1 MKELK
6 IEKRKLIISS
16 LLIFVPTL
24 IGLLLWD
31 KLPDQIPTHFNI
43 NNEVDRYGSK
53 AFAVF
58 VLPLILFAFH
68 CLMLF
73 ITSTDPKRKNINKQ
87 NIDIILWIIP
97 CLSILLQ
104 SIIFLVA
111 LNYKIDVGRVV
122 MLLMSVMFVVIGNY
136 LPKAKQNYTLGFRNR
151 WTLDDEHNW
160 NLTHRYAGYVMVIG
174 GIILILIN
182 LLCYNPVLMF
192 VITMVMAA
200 IPSLISYCIY
210 RKNI

>member
-1 MKELK
+1 MKDLK
-6 IEKRKLIISS
+6 IEKRKLIISC

-24 IGLLLWD
+24 IGILLWN
-31 KLPDQIPTHFNI
+31 KLPEQIPTHFNL
-43 NNEVDRYGSK
+43 NNEADKYSSK

-58 VLPLILFAFH
+58 LIPLILFAFH

-87 NIDIILWIIP
+87 NVDIILWIIP
-97 CLSILLQ
+97 SLSIFLQ

-111 LNYKIDVGRVV
+111 LNYKVDVGRVL
-122 MLLMSVMFVVIGNY
+122 MLLVSVMFIIIGNY

-151 WTLDDEHNW
+151 WTLDDENNW
-160 NLTHRYAGYVMVIG
+160 NLTHRYAGYVMVVG
-174 GIILILIN
+174 GIILIFVNIF
-182 LLCYNPVLMF
+182 YFNPYLVF
-192 VITMVMAA
+192 VIAMIMAS
-200 IPSLISYCIY
+200 IPTLISYYIY